1 MAIQWNQKSVQIKV
15 NSENSST
22 KINSKYKMVYTQK
35 ELCNEECCDEKKLKV
50 EKKIVSKQNK
60 VTHFIWKWHKNKT
73 YANKQFV
80 RVCHGLLC
88 FCFKPKSDTTIHSWC
103 ALHIAHKL

>member
-35 ELCNEECCDEKKLKV
+35 ELCNEECCDEKKIKSR
-50 EKKIVSKQNK
+50 KKNCIKTKQSNPLYLEMTQK
-60 VTHFIWKWHKNKT
+60 
-73 YANKQFV
+73 
-80 RVCHGLLC
+80 
-88 FCFKPKSDTTIHSWC
+88 
-103 ALHIAHKL
+103 